1 MPHTEV
7 REWLHHWQD
16 EADAAYLYL
25 ALAGQESDPHRKDV
39 YIKLAG
45 VEERHV
51 QMWTKLLGE
60 HGHAVD
66 HARPSLNAK
75 LRAWFGRRFGTRY
88 LLPMLLREEGEEV
101 KGYLNLHNESSLPD
115 AQEVSLQ
122 LAKESA
128 AHAGT
133 LAELAGKGAEPWHKT
148 GSGGFLR
155 NVVYGFNDGLTAN
168 FGLVAGV
175 IGAAVQPHVIMI
187 SGVAGMIAD
196 ALSMGSSGYLAA
208 KSEQEVWE
216 HEIAMEKEEIRLMPE
231 IEEDEMALLYEAK
244 GVDPRTARR
253 MAEEVMRD
261 PKRALDEQV
270 REELKIGEAHA
281 TPFREGWITGAAT
294 AERSK
299 LRYERAAVSAS
310 TRRWSSRP
318 WSQPAS
324 VPAWMKVSAAGA
336 RSSVVA
342 ARAAVAPA
350 PSSSMAA
357 STTPASIPRI
367 ARRSRALPI
376 FMSRSPSP
384 RRRFLPPA
392 RWTAAAKA
400 NSAPLARSRNS
411 QKSVRAYPSNP
422 CSHACLSLEWAPL
435 HDP

>member
-1 MPHTEV
+1 MPSVDNATLHT
-7 REWLHHWQD
+7 WLHHWQD
-16 EADAAYLYL
+16 EFDAAYLYL
-25 ALAGQESDPHRKDV
+25 VLAGQESDPHKKDV

-51 QMWTKLLGE
+51 QMWSKLLAE
-60 HGHAVD
+60 HGHTVE
-66 HARPSLNAK
+66 HTRPSLNAK
-75 LRAWFGRRFGTRY
+75 LRAGLGRRFGTLYVVR
-88 LLPMLLREEGEEV
+88 MRLREEGEKV
-101 KGYLNLHNESSLPD
+101 KGYLNLHRESSLPD

-133 LAELAGKGAEPWHKT
+133 LADLAGKGAEPWHKT

-231 IEEDEMALLYEAK
+231 VEQEEMALQYEAK

-261 PKRALDEQV
+261 PQRALGEQV
-270 REELKIGEAHA
+270 RDELKIGEAHA
-281 TPFREGWITGAAT
+281 TPFREGWITGLAT
-294 AERSK
+294 AVGAFIPVAPF
-299 LRYERAAVSAS
+299 LFLQGRAAIWMAFTMLVVSNCA
-310 TRRWSSRP
+310 
-318 WSQPAS
+318 
-324 VPAWMKVSAAGA
+324 
-336 RSSVVA
+336 
-342 ARAAVAPA
+342 
-350 PSSSMAA
+350 
-357 STTPASIPRI
+357 
-367 ARRSRALPI
+367 
-376 FMSRSPSP
+376 
-384 RRRFLPPA
+384 
-392 RWTAAAKA
+392 
-400 NSAPLARSRNS
+400 
-411 QKSVRAYPSNP
+411 
-422 CSHACLSLEWAPL
+422 
-435 HDP
+435 